1 MPVAGDSVDHNSR
14 GPNRLRWF
22 ATVCKGLQKR
32 TNCETNA
39 IETAGT
45 PRWLTAIPNLGWD
58 DRHIPDDPLRTAPL
72 IVYMSTCILAA
83 MKPMVAHLDA
93 DCFYVSCERV
103 RDFALR
109 QVPSGVLGNQGACVI
124 AKSYEAKALG
134 VKTGMPI
141 WEAVECCPDGVFLK
155 RDFRWYEVL
164 SRQLLDL
171 LRTVSPAVE
180 YYSIDEMFFDANELP
195 GVFARPLH
203 ETAVALQHRVL
214 DEIGIPVS
222 MGISWTKTLA
232 KLVSDTAKPFGC
244 RVLLDELE
252 IQQFLRTHPVEEISG
267 IGERSR
273 IKLEAH
279 GIKTCWEFSQADRHL
294 IRKLLTITGEGKW
307 WELHG
312 TLIQPVLTQRPKH
325 KCIGRGGSLGE
336 ATTDMAR
343 LSAWVSRNTERLIE
357 ELDFHEVL
365 TQRLY
370 FAVEFKGGGGWCGRA
385 RFLEPT
391 ASYRDISGAARELLT
406 DAHRLQKKINGMHL
420 LAEDLH
426 DRNRGV
432 QLSLFAN
439 IEAPGVERAAEIK
452 RSINDRLGRFVVR
465 SGETLPLK
473 EIYADEA
480 NDFDICDVRGKICF

>member
-1 MPVAGDSVDHNSR
+1 
-14 GPNRLRWF
+14 
-22 ATVCKGLQKR
+22 
-32 TNCETNA
+32 
-39 IETAGT
+39 
-45 PRWLTAIPNLGWD
+45 
-58 DRHIPDDPLRTAPL
+58 
-72 IVYMSTCILAA
+72 

-109 QVPSGVLGNQGACVI
+109 HVPSGVLGNQGACVI

-164 SRQLLDL
+164 SRKLLEL

-180 YYSIDEMFFDANELP
+180 YYSIDEMFFDARELSS
-195 GVFARPLH
+195 VFSRPLA
-203 ETAVALQHRVL
+203 EAAVALQQRVL

-222 MGISWTKTLA
+222 MGISWNKTLA

-252 IQQFLRTHPVEEISG
+252 IHQFLRAHPVQEISG

-273 IKLEAH
+273 IKLESH
-279 GIKTCWEFSQADRHL
+279 GVRTCWEFSQADRHL
-294 IRKLLTITGEGKW
+294 IRKLLTIKGEGMW

-312 TLIQPVLTQRPKH
+312 TLVQPVLTKRPKH

-336 ATTDMAR
+336 STADFDR
-343 LSAWVSRNTERLIE
+343 LSAWIVRNTERLIE

-365 TQRLY
+365 TKRLT
-370 FAVEFKGGGGWCGRA
+370 FAVEFKEGGGWCGRA
-385 RFLEPT
+385 LFLVPT
-391 ASYRDISGAARELLT
+391 ASFRDISAAAKSLLVE
-406 DAHRLQKKINGMHL
+406 AHHLQKRITGMHL
-420 LAEDLH
+420 LAEQLC
-426 DRNRGV
+426 DRSRV
-432 QLSLFAN
+432 QLSLFPNLESPAT
-439 IEAPGVERAAEIK
+439 ECVAEVK
-452 RSINDRLGRFVVR
+452 RFINGRMGRFALR
-465 SGETLPLK
+465 SGETLALAD
-473 EIYADEA
+473 IYADEA